1 MWLKLLKNVWVAKTQ
16 MYNYM
21 LLWWALLLSFI
32 YLVLWNSHFPYI
44 FRVSI
49 WHCSCIFFFLPIKLS
64 RSGHEMTLQLQ
75 LISCIFFFGVLQ
87 LIIRSLIY
95 YSIMQLLEMLMNNI
109 GDHIHKLVIDTGIL
123 PILVKIVKKKVWAGF
138 LMHNL
143 WCVADFYNYHLIC
156 FTFFSDSQIC
166 LYERGYFFF

>member
-1 MWLKLLKNVWVAKTQ
+1 MKLYLCDILLICCLNILLTIVSDSLLAGMLRMWLKLLKNVWVAKTQ

-32 YLVLWNSHFPYI
+32 YLVLWNYHFPYI

-123 PILVKIVKKKVWAGF
+123 PILVKIVKKKV
-138 LMHNL
+138 
-143 WCVADFYNYHLIC
+143 
-156 FTFFSDSQIC
+156 
-166 LYERGYFFF
+166 